1 MIRPATLSD
10 TETVKELF
18 QDLIGHPL
26 SDEDVINRITYV
38 QNSPID
44 SLFVY
49 DLDNKITGLMAFRIR
64 ENIEENTRYGEI
76 SVIVVQSESR
86 KKGIG
91 KKLMEYA
98 EQLAHEKGCIGTW
111 LVSGFGREELA
122 HTFYKELG
130 YTITGSRFVKHF

>member
-44 SLFVY
+44 
-49 DLDNKITGLMAFRIR
+49 
-64 ENIEENTRYGEI
+64 
-76 SVIVVQSESR
+76 
-86 KKGIG
+86 
-91 KKLMEYA
+91 
-98 EQLAHEKGCIGTW
+98 
-111 LVSGFGREELA
+111 
-122 HTFYKELG
+122 
-130 YTITGSRFVKHF
+130 

>member
-64 ENIEENTRYGEI
+64 ENIEENTRFGEI

-122 HTFYKELG
+122 HPFYKELG